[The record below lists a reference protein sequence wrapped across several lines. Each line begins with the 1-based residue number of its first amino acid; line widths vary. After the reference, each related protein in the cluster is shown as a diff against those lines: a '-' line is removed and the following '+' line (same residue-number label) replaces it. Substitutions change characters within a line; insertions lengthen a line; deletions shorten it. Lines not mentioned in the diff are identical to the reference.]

1 VPFFFFCLRV
11 CICSQN
17 MGGKSSYCRMVG
29 LNILL
34 AQIGSFV
41 PAASATLS
49 VVDSILCRVGAGDS
63 TARGQST
70 FLVEML
76 ESSAILHQ
84 ATSSSFVLV
93 DELGRGTS
101 IDEGA
106 GIAFAFA
113 EHLAKEVRCFS
124 LFATHFHEL
133 TALEGQQPG
142 SVSR

>member
-1 VPFFFFCLRV
+1 
-11 CICSQN
+11 

-41 PAASATLS
+41 PAASATVS

-63 TARGQST
+63 TARAQST

-76 ESSAILHQ
+76 ESASILAQASAH
-84 ATSSSFVLV
+84 SFVLV

-113 EHLAKEVRCFS
+113 EHLAKEVRCFT

-133 TALEGQQPG
+133 SFLEAQQPG
-142 SVSR
+142 SASTCCLQPVQLLGTACA